1 MGKTLL
7 AQRLAARLGCR
18 YIMDEWHPGRALALG
33 ALHLTSEPVEVP
45 A

>member
-7 AQRLAARLGCR
+7 AQVLAARLGCTS
-18 YIMDEWHPGRALALG
+18 IVDEWHPGQYVTPG
-33 ALHLTSEPVEVP
+33 ALHLTNVELP